1 MFNLFRKTLFFVL
14 PLLVA
19 VILWS
24 QIKDLDVGLVKQGF
38 LAINR
43 SSLVF
48 AILLVGIDYILI
60 SCYDY
65 LGLRFMG
72 FRPAFRWLFPFAFV
86 SYALN
91 FTLGSLIGG
100 LGFRLRFYVRF
111 GLSKTRI
118 FKLIGFSIF
127 TNWLGF
133 AFITSILVLLRHSPS
148 IEIFERMHAL
158 LSFLASLCIALIVFY
173 LSAMRRVWRIN
184 SFTRRY
190 IPYVPS
196 KFIIAQLLV
205 SSMHWLL
212 LSFIIY
218 LLSLDVIDVTYFQ
231 VALTFQ
237 LSAIAGVITHV
248 PGGIGVLE
256 SIYMSQL
263 KDVASPALVLSV
275 ILVFR
280 SIYYLLPFTL
290 ALVMYF
296 LFEWFAKYSSI
307 FQQLKAKASDRQN
320 HPIK

>member
-1 MFNLFRKTLFFVL
+1 MFNLFRKTLFFVF

-19 VILWS
+19 AILWS
-24 QIKDLDVGLVKQGF
+24 QIKDLDVGVVKQGF
-38 LAINR
+38 LEINH
-43 SSLVF
+43 STLVF
-48 AILLVGIDYILI
+48 AIFLVLIDYILI
-60 SCYDY
+60 SSYDY

-72 FRPAFRWLFPFAFV
+72 FRPVFRWLFPFAFV

-133 AFITSILVLLRHSPS
+133 VFITSVLVLLPQSPS
-148 IEIFERMHAL
+148 IEIFERMHGL
-158 LSFLASLCIALIVFY
+158 LSFLASLCLVLIAFY
-173 LSAMRRVWRIN
+173 LVAMGRLWKIN
-184 SFTRRY
+184 RFTRRY
-190 IPYVPS
+190 ISPVP
-196 KFIIAQLLV
+196 ITIMLAQLIL
-205 SSMHWLL
+205 SSIHWLL
-212 LSFIIY
+212 LSFMIY
-218 LLSLDVIDVTYFQ
+218 LLALDLIDVTYFQ
-231 VALTFQ
+231 IALTFQ
-237 LSAIAGVITHV
+237 LSAIAGVVTHV

-263 KDVASPALVLSV
+263 KDVAPPALVLSV

-280 SIYYLLPFTL
+280 SIYYLLPFTV

-296 LFEWFAKYSSI
+296 LFEWFAKYSSV
-307 FQQLKAKASDRQN
+307 FQQLKPKESDRQN